1 MIRTETDGAVTTAIL
16 DAPEV
21 KNAFSARMIGDLREV
36 IVNADADSDCRCLVI
51 TGANETFCA
60 GRDLSEG
67 VDSELE
73 AVLKRE
79 SAWEELFQQLHRL
92 RKPSVAVVEGYAVAG
107 GFTLAMGCDFVV
119 SEVSAVFGAFEMR
132 NGFPAAVNT
141 PLLAKLVT
149 PRIALEWALLGE
161 PISAGRLYEM
171 GLVNRLAEDP
181 QDLADIASTLV
192 SQIVALDPQA
202 VAVAKEIHRAA
213 RNMPL
218 SDALAMGAQQNS
230 LISASGWLTQGIA
243 KYSDRSGKE

>member
-1 MIRTETDGAVTTAIL
+1 M
-16 DAPEV
+16 
-21 KNAFSARMIGDLREV
+21 
-36 IVNADADSDCRCLVI
+36 
-51 TGANETFCA
+51 
-60 GRDLSEG
+60 
-67 VDSELE
+67 
-73 AVLKRE
+73 
-79 SAWEELFQQLHRL
+79 
-92 RKPSVAVVEGYAVAG
+92 
-107 GFTLAMGCDFVV
+107 
-119 SEVSAVFGAFEMR
+119 FGAFEMR

-243 KYSDRSGKE
+243 KYSDRSGKD

>member
-36 IVNADADSDCRCLVI
+36 IANADTDSHCRCLVI
-51 TGANETFCA
+51 TGANATFCA

-67 VDSELE
+67 VDTDLE

-79 SAWEELFQQLHRL
+79 SGWEDLFQQLHRL
-92 RKPSVAVVEGYAVAG
+92 RKPSVAVVEGHAVAG

-119 SEVSAVFGAFEMR
+119 SEVGAVFGAFEMR

-171 GLVNRLAEDP
+171 GLVNRLAEDS
-181 QDLADIASTLV
+181 QDLVHIASTLV
-192 SQIVALDPQA
+192 SQITALDPRA

-230 LISASGWLTQGIA
+230 LISASGWLTDGMA
-243 KYSDRSGKE
+243 RYSDSRGKD